1 MSTERNITKLKC
13 ELTKTKWNAKTVQEL
28 LRATFTARRKARLKV
43 DARSRITK
51 TLQEYRCLSHQ
62 VEVNTICLQ
71 CNNNYEESIKHF
83 IPNDDFSKCE
93 KV

>member
-1 MSTERNITKLKC
+1 M
-13 ELTKTKWNAKTVQEL
+13 
-28 LRATFTARRKARLKV
+28 LKV
-43 DARSRITK
+43 DARSRIAK

-71 CNNNYEESIKHF
+71 CNNNYEENMKHF
-83 IPNDDFSKCE
+83 IPNDNISEYE